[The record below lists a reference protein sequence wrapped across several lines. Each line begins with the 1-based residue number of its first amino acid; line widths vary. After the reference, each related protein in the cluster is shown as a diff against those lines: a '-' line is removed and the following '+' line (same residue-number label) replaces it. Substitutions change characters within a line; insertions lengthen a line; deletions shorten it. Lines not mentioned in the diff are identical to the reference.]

1 MWPDCVAT
9 ISSSRI
15 HAMSVT
21 PPGTD
26 TSYAWE
32 NTSGGTFSWE

>member
-1 MWPDCVAT
+1 
-9 ISSSRI
+9 
-15 HAMSVT
+15 MSVT

-32 NTSGGTFSWE
+32 NTSGGTFSWEWECAIPLLLT